1 MTTRCRSCELKE
13 QGLVRHIGVSDFAV
27 VVSFHRADQVDPLI
41 AAAGLEL
48 DYQDVTEIELGEQ
61 V

>member
-1 MTTRCRSCELKE
+1 M
-13 QGLVRHIGVSDFAV
+13 RHIGVSDFAV